1 MTWIFLIVKL
11 APSVV
16 GCQFP
21 FISAHELSQETWP
34 MSSEKY
40 IWQSRVELRME
51 TWVRGTGSETLK

>member
-1 MTWIFLIVKL
+1 MDVFYSEVGTF
-11 APSVV
+11 SG

-34 MSSEKY
+34 MSSERR
-40 IWQSRVELRME
+40 IWQRRVELCME